1 MREANVL
8 FKYNNNNNNNNN
20 NNYYYYYYYYYYH
33 YYYFVEGG
41 FKKIHFQS
49 RIGKS
54 LCLKTGTRI
63 QIEKAK
69 SVINSYT

>member
-1 MREANVL
+1 MREANIL
-8 FKYNNNNNNNNN
+8 FKYNNNNNNN
-20 NNYYYYYYYYYYH
+20 NNYYYYY

-63 QIEKAK
+63 RIEKAK
-69 SVINSYT
+69 SVIINSFYT